1 MNPKKEREPVM
12 KTFALLCF
20 IMVAAVPLE
29 AQEMQGVVN
38 SNYAGLNGMVLN
50 PSFIADSKLYLDINI
65 LSTDAF
71 FQTDMNKNAYG
82 SFRLSGPSVML
93 NKGRHAFAFSEA
105 VRSAVSFRKINQKN
119 NPASNNEFEKI
130 NVAGLAW
137 GEVDFTYAYLFRR
150 IEKSVWAGG
159 LTFKMLGG
167 GGGAFY
173 VSNANNYSFSSSMA
187 DNLNNIGISGGGGM
201 GAGTGFGVDMG
212 VTYSK
217 KSKPVT
223 LLTFKKLC
231 QQKFTDYDYRLGVS
245 VVDLGFIRF
254 SDKVNTSHFNQ
265 SISNSVPYFI
275 DTSQYTYATDT
286 NLYNYASSISQEH
299 YSMGLPTAV
308 CLQFDW
314 HYYKNWY
321 FNGTFVQGLNFT
333 NSTVRRPTML
343 AVTPRYEKRWFE
355 VNLPVSVSDMKY
367 FRLGLS
373 LRLWN
378 FIIGSDN
385 LFGSLGA
392 GMNKSFD
399 LYVSLRMNFV
409 KGKCGRK
416 KGSSMFDP
424 FRQLAS

>member
-1 MNPKKEREPVM
+1 M

-20 IMVAAVPLE
+20 IMVASMPLE

-38 SNYAGLNGMVLN
+38 SNYAGLNGMTLN
-50 PSFIADSKLYLDINI
+50 PGFIADSKLYLDINI

-119 NPASNNEFEKI
+119 NSANNNEFEKI

-159 LTFKMLGG
+159 LTLKMLGG

-201 GAGTGFGVDMG
+201 GAGIGFGVDLG

-254 SDKVNTSHFNQ
+254 SDKVNTSQFNQ

-286 NLYNYASSISQEH
+286 NLYNYASSMSQEH
-299 YSMGLPTAV
+299 YSMGLPTAA

-321 FNGTFVQGLNFT
+321 LNGTFVQGLNFS

-385 LFGSLGA
+385 LLGSLGA
-392 GMNKSFD
+392 GMNRSFD
-399 LYVSLRMNFV
+399 LYVSLRMNFA

-416 KGSSMFDP
+416 KGSSMLDP
-424 FRQLAS
+424 FRQLVS